1 MKPTRLKHFRD
12 TTVLR
17 PPKENG
23 WLSRGID
30 ARLRACRDLNSPRPS
45 TSGRSNGRTNVSSA
59 GRRASSGRLG
69 TVEHL
74 GENGQAATMVVT
86 DVAATE
92 GLLANWAHG
101 ISIYPVVPLP
111 AQIELVR
118 QGWVEPMTF
127 SPRAVRY
134 MGLAGQP

>member
-1 MKPTRLKHFRD
+1 
-12 TTVLR
+12 
-17 PPKENG
+17 
-23 WLSRGID
+23 
-30 ARLRACRDLNSPRPS
+30 
-45 TSGRSNGRTNVSSA
+45 
-59 GRRASSGRLG
+59 
-69 TVEHL
+69 
-74 GENGQAATMVVT
+74 MVVT
-86 DVAATE
+86 AVAATE

-134 MGLAGQP
+134 MGLAGQPLIAITGEARSAEEMQRT

>member
-1 MKPTRLKHFRD
+1 
-12 TTVLR
+12 
-17 PPKENG
+17 
-23 WLSRGID
+23 
-30 ARLRACRDLNSPRPS
+30 
-45 TSGRSNGRTNVSSA
+45 VSSA

-101 ISIYPVVPLP
+101 ISIYPVAPLP